1 MENLYETPIKSIRK
15 KCLECSCGSYKEI
28 RLCPVTGCPLYPYR
42 MGSRPNAETIKTLS
56 DPDKS

>member
-1 MENLYETPIKSIRK
+1 MINTPIKSIRK

-56 DPDKS
+56 DLDKS